1 MHCTVHLNQDL
12 MRKVISTRVSPWFM
26 AGGAFHWHINLAAGV
41 EDLAGVSLTARG
53 GGVSQLEDILP
64 KIGDI

>member
-1 MHCTVHLNQDL
+1 
-12 MRKVISTRVSPWFM
+12 M
-26 AGGAFHWHINLAAGV
+26 AGVAFHWHINLAAGV

-64 KIGDI
+64 KIGDIWHHTEDGRLPTPELPAVDILDHL